1 MLSTRHNNNNNNNN
15 NNLDINNLET
25 LVVSV
30 V

>member
-1 MLSTRHNNNNNNNN
+1 MLSTRHNNNNNNN